1 MAEQNNRLGCMR
13 PAGWTQ
19 LA

>member
-13 PAGWTQ
+13 PAGLTQ